1 MGGNPT
7 PVATLT
13 PIRSVK
19 PMKLVSLCGA
29 VALSTA
35 ALEFGMVS
43 GGGVEGWGWEGN
55 PTPVGTLTPI
65 SEADEVDG

>member
-1 MGGNPT
+1 
-7 PVATLT
+7 
-13 PIRSVK
+13 
-19 PMKLVSLCGA
+19 MKLVSLCGA